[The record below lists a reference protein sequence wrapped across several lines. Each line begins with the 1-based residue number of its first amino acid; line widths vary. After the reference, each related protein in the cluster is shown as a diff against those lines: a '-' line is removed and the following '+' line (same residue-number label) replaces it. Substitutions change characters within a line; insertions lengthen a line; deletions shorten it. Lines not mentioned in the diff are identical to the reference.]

1 MRLIQFLDADGQ
13 RRVAVSS
20 SVNSP
25 DAGLQVLPG
34 MLRVYDLA
42 CEAISVQTSLQALV
56 EANLVE
62 AEVMTEMLSEL
73 ESAGRLLPPL
83 DHPDPAHCFVTG
95 TGLTHVG
102 SADTRDSMHQ
112 QTDEAELTDSMKM
125 FRWGL
130 AGGKPELGTIG
141 MQPEWFYKGNG
152 YGVVTSGQALT
163 SPGFAKDGGEEPELA
178 GLYIVSPEGTPYR
191 VGFALG
197 NEFSDHV
204 TEQENY
210 LYLAHSKLRA
220 CGLGPELRLG
230 DLPERVEG
238 VSKILRDGTT
248 LWEKPFSSGEEV
260 MSHSI
265 ANLEHHHF
273 KYDLFRQPG
282 DVHIHFFGTSTLSS
296 ADGIITQAGDVFEIS
311 APLFGH
317 PLRNRLEQAD
327 DDELVEVKLL

>member
-1 MRLIQFLDADGQ
+1 MRLVQFLDTRGQ
-13 RRVAVSS
+13 RCVAVSS
-20 SVNSP
+20 LAASP

-34 MLRVYDLA
+34 VLRVYDLA
-42 CEAISVQTSLQALV
+42 CEAISAQTSLQKVV
-56 EANLVE
+56 EANLAE
-62 AEVMTEMLSEL
+62 AEVVTETLSDL
-73 ESAGRLLPPL
+73 EAAGRLLPPL

-112 QTDEAELTDSMKM
+112 QDDAELTDSMKM

-130 AGGKPELGTIG
+130 AGGKPAAGTVG
-141 MQPEWFYKGNG
+141 VQPEWFYKGNG
-152 YGVVTSGQALT
+152 HGVVTSGQALT

-178 GLYIVSPEGTPYR
+178 GIYVVSPEETPYR

-220 CGLGPELRLG
+220 CALGPELLLG

-238 VSKILRDGTT
+238 VSRILRNGTT
-248 LWEKPFSSGEEV
+248 LWEKPFVSGEAA

-296 ADGIITQAGDVFEIS
+296 ADGITTQAGDVFEIS

-317 PLRNRLEQAD
+317 PLRNRLEQVVD
-327 DDELVEVKLL
+327 DKLVEVKSL